1 VRYTCG
7 MPQPRLT
14 LTGTNIDAPD
24 ANALADFYR
33 RLDPAGHPFCLYL
46 G

>member
-1 VRYTCG
+1 
-7 MPQPRLT
+7 MAQPQLT

-24 ANALADFYR
+24 ANVLADFYR
-33 RLDPAGHPFCLYL
+33 RLL

>member
-1 VRYTCG
+1 MTR
-7 MPQPRLT
+7 MPWLT

-24 ANALADFYR
+24 ANALADFY
-33 RLDPAGHPFCLYL
+33 PFCLFL

>member
-1 VRYTCG
+1 

-14 LTGTNIDAPD
+14 LNGTNIDAPD

-33 RLDPAGHPFCLYL
+33 FTE
-46 G
+46 

>member
-1 VRYTCG
+1 
-7 MPQPRLT
+7 MPRLT

-33 RLDPAGHPFCLYL
+33 RLL
-46 G
+46 GGSASIPRAIPSACTWDR